1 MSTPSMGE
9 RLRARVVAEQVAMLY
24 RIAPFALLLSALG
37 ATVVLVLC
45 LLIQPSRAI
54 IFWYVAVNL
63 TYLLRYWLHA
73 LYHRFAPPVSAAPRW
88 AWLYVLCSVCA
99 GLAWGALSTPLV
111 PVPAYSYELIFTL
124 ATVSVSAL
132 GLFSLYP
139 WTPAYIA
146 FVVSIIAPT
155 ALVHARQG
163 GGQNQI
169 LVSILVAYGVIALL
183 AARRMTMNTVES
195 IKMRFELTAISDE
208 RTRTQLAAQ
217 AAERATAQF
226 LANMS
231 HELRTPINGIL
242 GLTELVLEST
252 LNVDQRRRLQIVQR
266 TGADL
271 LALLSELL
279 DFAKIEAGKVELE
292 FVDFDLRE
300 RIAQLVELLSERA
313 RRKGLILHVVMPAEL
328 PARVCGDSVRFAQ
341 ILYNLLSN
349 AVHFTAQ
356 GSITVEGQIEPS
368 AAADPPD
375 VIRLRF
381 RVIDTGIGI
390 DREQQTR
397 VFNTFAQATS
407 STTREYGGTGLGLA
421 ISKQLVELHGGEIG
435 VHSAPGKGATFWFTL
450 RMRVARSGAAGAA
463 VADSALTPLSGHLLL
478 VEDNPVNQEYAART
492 LESFGLQVT
501 VVGNGALAVAHFKL
515 RAPDLILMDCQMPLL
530 DGYDATRQIRA
541 FEASSAGSSQ
551 ASRVPIVAMTAY
563 AMASDRA
570 QCLAAGMDAYLAK
583 PFRGHELYVIVKHWL
598 PQRDSA
604 GVTAVPLSLASVGN
618 PELAVLECSVLDELS
633 ALQGYVSLDDL
644 RNLIALF
651 ESNAQS
657 LIEAVH
663 HALATDDIEAC
674 WRAAHSLRSSAGQLG
689 ALRLAS
695 LAGDIEAHGRHGR
708 LSDCAVQT
716 PALFAEFSA
725 ARAAFK
731 ADLVRRASAARKVS

>member
-1 MSTPSMGE
+1 MSTPSLGE
-9 RLRARVVAEQVAMLY
+9 RVVAEQVAMLY

-45 LLIQPSRAI
+45 LVIQPSRAI

-73 LYHRFAPPVSAAPRW
+73 LYHRFAPPVSAARRW
-88 AWLYVLCSVCA
+88 AWWYVLCSMCA

-111 PVPAYSYELIFTL
+111 PVPAYSSELIFTL

-155 ALVHARQG
+155 ALVHAQQG

-183 AARRMTMNTVES
+183 AARRMTMNTVEA

-217 AAERATAQF
+217 SAERATAQF

-279 DFAKIEAGKVELE
+279 DFAKIEAGKIELE
-292 FVDFDLRE
+292 FLDFDLRE
-300 RIAQLVELLSERA
+300 RIAELVELWRERA

-328 PARVCGDSVRFAQ
+328 PARVCGDAVRFAQ
-341 ILYNLLSN
+341 ILNNLLSN
-349 AVHFTAQ
+349 AVRFTAQ
-356 GSITVEGQIEPS
+356 GSITVEGQIEPP
-368 AAADPPD
+368 ATADPPT

-397 VFNTFAQATS
+397 VFKTFAQATS

-421 ISKQLVELHGGEIG
+421 ISKQLVELHGGEMG
-435 VHSAPGKGATFWFTL
+435 VHSAAGKGATFWFTL
-450 RMRVARSGAAGAA
+450 RMRVARSGAAVAA
-463 VADSALTPLSGHLLL
+463 ATDSWLAPLSGQLLL

-501 VVGNGALAVAHFKL
+501 VVGNGALAVAHFKHC
-515 RAPDLILMDCQMPLL
+515 APDLILMDCQMPLL

-541 FEASSAGSSQ
+541 FEAASAGQ
-551 ASRVPIVAMTAY
+551 AARVPIIAMTAY

-583 PFRGHELYVIVKHWL
+583 PFRGHELYAIVKHWL
-598 PQRDSA
+598 PPRDSIA
-604 GVTAVPLSLASVGN
+604 ATAVPLSLASVGTMD
-618 PELAVLECSVLDELS
+618 LAVLECSALDELS
-633 ALQGYVSLDDL
+633 ALQGYATLDDL

-663 HALATDDIEAC
+663 HALAADDLEAC

-695 LAGDIEAHGRHGR
+695 LAGDIEACGRLGR
-708 LSDCAVQT
+708 LSDCAVHA

-725 ARAAFK
+725 VRAAFK
-731 ADLVRRASAARKVS
+731 TDLARRASAARKVS